1 MSGFPLYD
9 NLIKDLPKKDLSAK
23 QKTEFVENIKLIDD
37 SGKELLYALIQFY
50 YINSEPK
57 TNDPL
62 PFKGV
67 KEETSSGL
75 VNISW
80 CLSDFPIKLRCLLHK
95 FLVMHIKTIQEESHR
110 KDQNSNTY

>member
-37 SGKELLYALIQFY
+37 SGKELLYALVQFY

-57 TNDPL
+57 LTIPYRSKVSKKKPL
-62 PFKGV
+62 LVLLIYRGV
-67 KEETSSGL
+67 CL
-75 VNISW
+75 IS
-80 CLSDFPIKLRCLLHK
+80 LL
-95 FLVMHIKTIQEESHR
+95 
-110 KDQNSNTY
+110 N